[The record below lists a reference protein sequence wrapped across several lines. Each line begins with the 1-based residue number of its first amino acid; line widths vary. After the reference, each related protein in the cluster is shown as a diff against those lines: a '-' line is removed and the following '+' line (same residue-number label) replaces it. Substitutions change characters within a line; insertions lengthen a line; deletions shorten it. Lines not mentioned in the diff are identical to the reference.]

1 MRLTGPGPVPLA
13 EQFGALFEMQQEGKI
28 LRVVLGTV

>member
-1 MRLTGPGPVPLA
+1 MRLTGPGPVPLT